1 MARAA
6 WRSGSHAD
14 QADGLPSLNRWSLAP
29 ASTDASTSEVGG
41 EATCHYRTHAVQQS
55 LYTGCITAIV
65 RRLERLVAVY
75 RARYTLRAAG
85 SPRVPLQIPGA
96 QLRAHRAQGQ

>member
-1 MARAA
+1 M
-6 WRSGSHAD
+6 
-14 QADGLPSLNRWSLAP
+14 
-29 ASTDASTSEVGG
+29 
-41 EATCHYRTHAVQQS
+41 QQS

-85 SPRVPLQIPGA
+85 SHVSPCKFLALSFGHIEPRNDRAVKARKATLPRE
-96 QLRAHRAQGQ
+96 LRSTLLPVLKASE